1 MNLSKR
7 CEYALRAL
15 IDLGI
20 AAELGRPILQ
30 VSELAAKEKLPIKFL
45 EQIFTQLKTAG
56 YIESTRGKL
65 GGYSLAKN
73 PARIKFGAIIR
84 LIDGPLAPIR
94 CVSQTAYSRCTCPDE
109 THCGLRMLMWDLR
122 NAISDILDRTTLAEI
137 VDITLRKFR
146 RDKVTPPFLQRSVPL
161 MSILPRTTLKI
172 SRRGKPKPRRTN
184 MSIKQGLLGVMV
196 MLLPLSVTQA
206 ATDAARLEKLE
217 RAVEQLQN
225 RNAELEQEVKSLKK
239 QNASAETTKSKPK
252 VTSDGKGLIERSTT
266 TEEKKPVYVVPGGP
280 EYKLTLGG
288 YIQMNYE
295 GGDVS
300 AFEGR
305 FGANAL
311 KNRFRLRRARINLT
325 GDFAEQF
332 DFKIEGD
339 FEQSDAAITASRANA
354 NGTFTTVTNSN
365 RVEFSATDIFVNWH
379 AIPEANIKVG
389 QWKAPFGLEQLTPDP
404 KLFTIERSLPT
415 SALTP
420 ERQIGL
426 QVWGKPLTNIW
437 PEEKELV
444 TYYAGIFNGNGRNFN
459 NNDNNNFMS
468 VGRVEVLPWKGN
480 IAGIESSLKL
490 GGDILHSRDA
500 GGTNISP
507 AGNLRVNPD
516 GSLTAFTLP
525 GADERVAWSL
535 DAWLNVGPFDL
546 IGEYFH
552 EEVNGRNVNG
562 VGPGFADFEPSGW
575 YVQGS
580 YFILPKKLQ
589 AVVKWEA
596 LNPGQ
601 FGNDGIHSLTGGLNY
616 YIHGDSI
623 KLMANY
629 VHTWSDFREANPA
642 LGQDDFDEVLMRLQ
656 VMF

>member
-45 EQIFTQLKTAG
+45 EQIFTQLKAG
-56 YIESTRGKL
+56 GYVESTRGKL

-73 PARIKFGAIIR
+73 PTRIKFGAIIR

-252 VTSDGKGLIERSTT
+252 VASDGKSLIERSTT

-379 AIPEANIKVG
+379 AYPEANVKVG
-389 QWKAPFGLEQLTPDP
+389 QWKAPFGLEQITPDP

-426 QVWGKPLTNIW
+426 QVWGKPFTNIW

-459 NNDNNNFMS
+459 NNDNNNFMT
-468 VGRVEVLPWKGN
+468 VGRLEVLPWKGN

-490 GGDILHSRDA
+490 GGDVLHSRDD

-562 VGPGFADFEPSGW
+562 VAPGFADFEPSGW

-601 FGNDGIHSLTGGLNY
+601 FGNDGIHSITAGLNY

-629 VHTWSDFREANPA
+629 VHTWSDFREANPTI
-642 LGQDDFDEVLMRLQ
+642 GQDDFDEVLMRLQ